1 MKAAKF
7 CLITF
12 TMALLIQLIRMNIAI
27 DSGLSSLIVWF
38 VQYPLLILSIIFL
51 FTFLFGT
58 ANHTIRKGFL
68 LIVPTVVFI
77 LYFIIRLTFT
87 FFR

>member
-38 VQYPLLILSIIFL
+38 VQYPLLILSITFL
-51 FTFLFGT
+51 FTFLFST
-58 ANHTIRKGFL
+58 ANHTSRKGFL
-68 LIVPTVVFI
+68 LILPTVFFI
-77 LYFIIRLTFT
+77 LYFIIKLSLTF
-87 FFR
+87 FK